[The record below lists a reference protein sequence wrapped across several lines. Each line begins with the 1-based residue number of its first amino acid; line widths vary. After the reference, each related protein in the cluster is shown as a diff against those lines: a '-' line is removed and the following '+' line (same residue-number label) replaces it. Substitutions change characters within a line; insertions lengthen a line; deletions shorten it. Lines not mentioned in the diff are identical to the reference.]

1 MPMNTK
7 VTMMAMGMAVPM
19 INLSHEGFGRV
30 IITVGKLIVLDKTLR
45 DIHRFGFKSLSK
57 MKDESDKFLSV
68 ALEIIGKYPE
78 VAGL

>member
-1 MPMNTK
+1 
-7 VTMMAMGMAVPM
+7 MAIPM
-19 INLSHEGFGRV
+19 INLSHEGFGRA
-30 IITVGKLIVLDKTLR
+30 IITVGKLVVMDKTLR

-57 MKDESDKFLSV
+57 MKDEADKYLSV